1 MNLLVLL
8 LGIAGGVP
16 DTDDVAVVGITD
28 DATGATCTGALI
40 APDLVLTAQHC
51 VAPIVGPFDCA
62 TVEFGPPG
70 SPSTFHVTTLPA
82 FTFDPADYH
91 AVAEIRIPPGGNGV
105 CGRDVALL
113 VLAAPID
120 ADEARP
126 IVPRLDVAVTPGEL
140 YAAVGYGATDDVN
153 TGAGERRRRDGLLAD
168 CIGDGCGVPSID
180 AAEWRG
186 EAGVCQGDSGGPA
199 LDAAGR
205 VIGVASRGS
214 FGCVDPIYG
223 SLVAHADWIAD
234 QLPEPDPDPDAGPDP
249 DPESDAGA
257 PPDDDDPAAAGCCDA
272 SGGAGSGW
280 PGALLLFVAVRRR
293 RARSDK
299 RSPERTGS
307 VRP

>member
-1 MNLLVLL
+1 MNAVVLL

-16 DTDDVAVVGITD
+16 DTEDVAVVGITD

-62 TVEFGPPG
+62 TVTFGPPG
-70 SPSTFHVTTLPA
+70 NPSTFHVTTRPA
-82 FTFDPADYH
+82 FTFDPGDYH
-91 AVAEIRIPPGGNGV
+91 AVAEIRIPPGGDAV

-126 IVPRLDVAVTPGEL
+126 IAPRLDVEVAPGEI
-140 YAAVGYGATDDVN
+140 YAAVGYGAIDDVN

-168 CIGDGCGVPSID
+168 CIGDACGTAFIH

-199 LDAAGR
+199 LDAQGR

-223 SLVAHADWIAD
+223 SLVAHRDWIAE
-234 QLPEPDPDPDAGPDP
+234 QLPEPDPDPDAGPGAEP
-249 DPESDAGA
+249 DAGA
-257 PPDDDDPAAAGCCDA
+257 PADDDDPAAGCCDA
-272 SGGAGSGW
+272 SGSAGSIGL
-280 PGALLLFVAVRRR
+280 AVLLLFIQSASGRDTRGRRLRR
-293 RARSDK
+293 RAGR
-299 RSPERTGS
+299 GAGG
-307 VRP
+307 